1 MDKKTALQKAT
12 LVIARQ
18 LEKLDVSAL
27 EAIVENESL
36 ISTLINENIG
46 TQLRREALF
55 DSADIYYDSL
65 DEDEVSEAIWRARED
80 DDYDMMSQLCR
91 TELERDLVAMRRR
104 LDNAN
109 YIAEES
115 ERKYRRALDD

>member
-1 MDKKTALQKAT
+1 MDKNTALQKAT

-55 DSADIYYDSL
+55 DNADIYYDSL

-80 DDYDMMSQLCR
+80 DNYDMMSQLCR